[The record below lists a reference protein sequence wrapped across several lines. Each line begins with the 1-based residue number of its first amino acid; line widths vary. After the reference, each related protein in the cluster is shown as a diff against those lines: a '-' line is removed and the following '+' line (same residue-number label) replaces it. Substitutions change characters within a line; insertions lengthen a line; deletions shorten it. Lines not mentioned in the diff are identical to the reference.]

1 MKCKSKLTEG
11 MEGVNVPKPATQ
23 LRMDVGEETKEKT
36 ATNVAIQS
44 CRLDEDH
51 NDEVRRHFF

>member
-1 MKCKSKLTEG
+1 
-11 MEGVNVPKPATQ
+11 MEGTEEVNALKPATQ
-23 LRMDVGEETKEKT
+23 LRMDVGEETKEKS

-51 NDEVRRHFF
+51 NDKVRRHFF